1 MESLDLS
8 NGLKNNNKRNQM
20 ATILKLTIVKK
31 ETPLRV
37 NFDLVTHYHGT
48 SNGTEIL
55 FLGERYH
62 QERVKVKET
71 PEEIDRLLGQL

>member
-1 MESLDLS
+1 
-8 NGLKNNNKRNQM
+8 M

-37 NFDLVTHYHGT
+37 NFDLETHYYEK
-48 SNGTEIL
+48 NEGTEIM
-55 FLGERYH
+55 FLGERFH

-71 PEEIDRLLGQL
+71 PEEIDRLLGI